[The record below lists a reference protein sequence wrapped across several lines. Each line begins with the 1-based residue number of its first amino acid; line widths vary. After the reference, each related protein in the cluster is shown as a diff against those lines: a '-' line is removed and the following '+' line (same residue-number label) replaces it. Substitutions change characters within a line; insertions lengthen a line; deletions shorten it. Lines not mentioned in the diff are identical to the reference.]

1 MPDIHILKL
10 IMQTFTVEQ
19 FQENFDELM
28 DRVESGES
36 FMITS
41 EYGNAVM
48 IPYKDV
54 QEFINVNDEV
64 IRIHIDHEEG
74 S

>member
-1 MPDIHILKL
+1 
-10 IMQTFTVEQ
+10 MQTFTVEQ